1 MMWRGLF
8 LAGGVLILIGGP
20 MHPGGTMAEMLAH
33 PDWLMAHVLVTAGFA
48 AMLGGLILFG
58 RQAGLT
64 ARLRKVTRYAA
75 IATAL
80 QTFEGVMHTASMVDA
95 GHLVA
100 GHSTPV
106 LTTHLFLAVTL
117 YPIFAAGM
125 IAFILA
131 GMRDGAVG
139 SRWIAWPGILGAAA
153 HGLSAPLA
161 VGLGMEGARILFPMI
176 VGLALWFV
184 LAAVIPTSALRASV
198 GKPAGA
204 AQA

>member
-8 LAGGVLILIGGP
+8 LAGGALILIGGP
-20 MHPGGTMAEMLAH
+20 RHPGGTMAEMLAH
-33 PDWLMAHVLVTAGFA
+33 PDWLMAHVLVTGGFA
-48 AMLGGLILFG
+48 AMLGGLLLFG

-64 ARLRKVTRYAA
+64 ERLRKVTRYAA

-80 QTFEGVMHTASMVDA
+80 QTFEGVMHTASMADA

-100 GHSTPV
+100 GHSTPI
-106 LTTHLFLAVTL
+106 LTTHLVLAVIL
-117 YPIFAAGM
+117 YPVFAAGM

-131 GMRDGAVG
+131 GVRERAVG
-139 SRWIAWPGILGAAA
+139 SRWIAWLGILGAAA

-161 VGLGMEGARILFPMI
+161 VGLAMEGARILFPMI
-176 VGLALWFV
+176 IGLALWFV
-184 LAAVIPTSALRASV
+184 LAAVIPTRA
-198 GKPAGA
+198 GAKAPAYSA